1 MVEKQVIEMLS
12 QKILDAMKP
21 KFEFGDVS
29 LNVSVSI
36 GITNFTI
43 SSADDEIIN
52 KVKDAMLLAKK
63 EGRNRYKVI

>member
-1 MVEKQVIEMLS
+1 
-12 QKILDAMKP
+12 MKT

-29 LNVSVSI
+29 LDVPVSI

-52 KVKDAMLLAKK
+52 KVKDAMHLAKK
-63 EGRNRYKVI
+63 EGKNRYKVI